1 MVKRWIVMIVI
12 ALLLVVGGI
21 AETSYTQKTI
31 EWLINSM
38 ELFEVRLMECD
49 ENVNAE
55 SLVNEIYVIDNEW
68 NRKVKI
74 LKCLAWHS
82 GVKDIEIG
90 LARIGIYVKEN
101 DKTEALAET
110 ASLIDYSAH
119 CLQDFKITLEN
130 IL

>member
-1 MVKRWIVMIVI
+1 MLKRWIVMVVI

-74 LKCLAWHS
+74 LKCL
-82 GVKDIEIG
+82 
-90 LARIGIYVKEN
+90 
-101 DKTEALAET
+101 
-110 ASLIDYSAH
+110 
-119 CLQDFKITLEN
+119 
-130 IL
+130 

>member
-21 AETSYTQKTI
+21 AETTYTQNTI
-31 EWLINSM
+31 KWLINSM
-38 ELFEVRLMECD
+38 EMLEIGLMECD
-49 ENVNAE
+49 KDVNSKE
-55 SLVNEIYVIDNEW
+55 LINEIYYIDNEW

-110 ASLIDYSAH
+110 ESLIDYSSH
-119 CLQDFKITLEN
+119 CLKDFKITLEN